1 MLASKE
7 NHTWMI
13 EEKPMKPTKDVEDVG
28 LAEGDPSNV
37 TKVGRELDP
46 SMKEEMVEFVKRI

>member
-1 MLASKE
+1 
-7 NHTWMI
+7 MI